1 MAVGAWLKNQ
11 EWYPN
16 TLIPLAIVFMAVA
29 FNVGNAYLFGGDFLE
44 AGKLAIIEAI
54 AAIGNHSGLKNSLE
68 ESK

>member
-54 AAIGNHSGLKNSLE
+54 GNHSGLKNSLE